1 MFYNKLDL
9 FQQLKIERD
18 EVRKDRLILEFKRE
32 VKMKKDKSI
41 IFLLIFLLIASFSEA
56 QVKKPKIYISVDME
70 GIAHVVNA
78 QTGPGQFDYERGR
91 KLMTSEVNAAIE
103 GCLAAGAGEIIVA
116 DSHGNAQNI
125 IPEDLNE
132 KALLIRSFPRPLLQM
147 EGIDSTFD
155 GVIFIGYHP
164 KEGTAE
170 ANLSHTIWGTKFDEI
185 KVNGLVVSEALF
197 NAAVA
202 GHFGVPVILVG
213 GDQNVVQE
221 AKENF
226 GPVETVITKVSLG
239 FLSAKSPHPRVVQAE
254 IREKAERAIKRIKE
268 MRPFEVKKPVTLDI
282 TFKSI
287 FDAETTAYLPWVKRT
302 AGKAIRVELENIIE
316 ANRFVTAL
324 FAINNRT

>member
-1 MFYNKLDL
+1 MSKNNGSLIWFIL
-9 FQQLKIERD
+9 F
-18 EVRKDRLILEFKRE
+18 VFLI
-32 VKMKKDKSI
+32 S
-41 IFLLIFLLIASFSEA
+41 IASPVGS

-78 QTGPGQFDYERGR
+78 QTAPGQFDYERGR
-91 KLMTSEVNAAIE
+91 KLMTAEVNAAIE
-103 GCLAAGAGEIIVA
+103 GCLAAGAGEILVA
-116 DSHGNAQNI
+116 DAHGNAQNI

-132 KALLIRSFPRPLLQM
+132 KVFLIRSFPRPLLQM
-147 EGIDSTFD
+147 EGIDSSFD
-155 GVIFIGYHP
+155 GVIFLGYHP
-164 KEGTAE
+164 KEGTSE

-202 GHFGVPVILVG
+202 GHFGVPVIMVC

-221 AKENF
+221 AREYF
-226 GPVETVITKVSLG
+226 GPVETVTTKISLG
-239 FLSAKSPHPRVVQAE
+239 FLAAKSAHPRIVQAE
-254 IREKAERAIKRIKE
+254 IREKAEKAVKRIKE
-268 MRPFEVKKPVTLDI
+268 MKPFVVKKPIILEI

-302 AGKAIRVELENIIE
+302 SGKAIRVELEDIIE
-316 ANRFVTAL
+316 ANRFLTAL

>member
-1 MFYNKLDL
+1 MKKNNSS
-9 FQQLKIERD
+9 
-18 EVRKDRLILEFKRE
+18 LILI
-32 VKMKKDKSI
+32 MI
-41 IFLLIFLLIASFSEA
+41 LIFLASYLEA

-91 KLMTSEVNAAIE
+91 KLMTAEVNAAIE
-103 GCLAAGAGEIIVA
+103 GCLAAGAEEIIVS

-164 KEGTAE
+164 KEGTSE

-185 KVNGLVVSEALF
+185 KINGLIVSEAIF

-202 GHFGVPVILVG
+202 GHFGVPVILVC
-213 GDQNVVQE
+213 GDQHVVGE
-221 AKENF
+221 AKEKF
-226 GPVETVITKVSLG
+226 GPIETVMTKESLG
-239 FLSAKSPHPRVVQAE
+239 FLSAKSAHPRVVQAE
-254 IREKAERAIKRIKE
+254 IRQKAERAVKRIKE
-268 MRPFEVKKPVTLDI
+268 FRPFEVKKPVILEI

-302 AGKAIRVELENIIE
+302 AGKTIKVEMEDMIDVNKFL
-316 ANRFVTAL
+316 TAL

>member
-1 MFYNKLDL
+1 M
-9 FQQLKIERD
+9 
-18 EVRKDRLILEFKRE
+18 RKNNSSLILF
-32 VKMKKDKSI
+32 
-41 IFLLIFLLIASFSEA
+41 IFLIFLVSNLGA

-91 KLMTSEVNAAIE
+91 KLMTAEVNAAVE
-103 GCLAAGAGEIIVA
+103 GCLAAGAGEIIVS

-132 KALLIRSFPRPLLQM
+132 KALLIRSFPRSLLQM

-155 GVIFIGYHP
+155 GVIFIGYHA
-164 KEGTAE
+164 KEGTPG

-185 KVNGLVVSEALF
+185 KINGLIVSEALF
-197 NAAVA
+197 NGAVA
-202 GHFGVPVILVG
+202 GHFAVPVIMVC
-213 GDQNVVQE
+213 GDQHVVKE
-221 AKENF
+221 AKDNF
-226 GPVETVITKVSLG
+226 GPIETVMTKESLG
-239 FLSAKSPHPRVVQAE
+239 FLSAKSAHPRVVQAE
-254 IREKAERAIKRIKE
+254 IRQRAEKAIKRLKE
-268 MRPFEVKKPVTLDI
+268 FRPFVVKKPVVLEI

-302 AGKAIRVELENIIE
+302 SGKTITVEMDDII
-316 ANRFVTAL
+316 AVNKFLTAL

>member
-1 MFYNKLDL
+1 MRKMILPFLLGL
-9 FQQLKIERD
+9 F
-18 EVRKDRLILEFKRE
+18 LILI
-32 VKMKKDKSI
+32 VSNSM
-41 IFLLIFLLIASFSEA
+41 A
-56 QVKKPKIYISVDME
+56 QVKKAKIYISVDME

-91 KLMTSEVNAAIE
+91 KLMTAEVNAAIE
-103 GCLAAGAGEIIVA
+103 GCLAAGAGEIIVS

-147 EGIDSTFD
+147 EGIDATFD
-155 GVIFIGYHP
+155 GVIFLGYHA
-164 KEGTAE
+164 KEGTPG

-185 KVNGLVVSEALF
+185 KINGLIVSEALF

-202 GHFGVPVILVG
+202 GHFAVPVIMVC

-221 AKENF
+221 ARDNF
-226 GPVETVITKVSLG
+226 GPIETVITKESLG
-239 FLSAKSPHPRVVQAE
+239 FLSAKSAHPRVVQAE
-254 IREKAERAIKRIKE
+254 IRQKAEKAVKRLKE
-268 MRPFEVKKPVTLDI
+268 FKPFVMKKPVVLEI

-302 AGKAIRVELENIIE
+302 AGKTIRVELEDIIA
-316 ANRFVTAL
+316 ANKFLTAL